1 MEFRVLDLFCGAG
14 GFSCGL
20 DSLPEFKTV
29 IGVDFDGNV
38 LETFEKN
45 IKGSIVING
54 DLTDSTTIAVFLTKM
69 TLRSFLQELRLLP
82 LLNLFWVRLLNL
94 SV

>member
-45 IKGSIVING
+45 IKGVVAIKG
-54 DLTDSTTIAVFLTKM
+54 DLTDADTK
-69 TLRSFLQELRLLP
+69 ELIIKKSKDCLMK
-82 LLNLFWVRLLNL
+82 V
-94 SV
+94 

>member
-20 DSLPEFKTV
+20 DSLPGFKTV

-45 IKGSIVING
+45 IKGSITIKGDFKPVTFKVIPETVKFITRN
-54 DLTDSTTIAVFLTKM
+54 APA
-69 TLRSFLQELRLLP
+69 LRT
-82 LLNLFWVRLLNL
+82 WIIY
-94 SV
+94 